1 MSGYRLE
8 SQLEKKKVP
17 ITSDPFFPHLGLPW
31 ESIGRRRPPGRAV
44 EAQSC
49 CHWCTESVFTVLNT
63 VAGFF
68 PKVCSTEHWFPGMG
82 FGKLPTPSPS
92 QRVPMAFRVFEALIS
107 PVAKR
112 LF

>member
-1 MSGYRLE
+1 M
-8 SQLEKKKVP
+8 
-17 ITSDPFFPHLGLPW
+17 
-31 ESIGRRRPPGRAV
+31 
-44 EAQSC
+44 
-49 CHWCTESVFTVLNT
+49 LNT

-82 FGKLPTPSPS
+82 FGKLPTLSPS
-92 QRVPMAFRVFEALIS
+92 QRVPMAFRVLEALIS